1 MSNLLT
7 PVDAQLLE
15 SVTGGSATRSCSGSS
30 SSDALTQTLT
40 QLQST
45 ISSLGQNNNNNG
57 FSTTE
62 AMMLGLLMSQRNTT
76 VVVRPRFW

>member
-1 MSNLLT
+1 MSNLLA
-7 PVDAQLLE
+7 PVEAQLLE
-15 SVTGGSATRSCSGSS
+15 SVTGGASTRSCS
-30 SSDALTQTLT
+30 SSDSLTSTLT

-45 ISSLGQNNNNNG
+45 ISALGQNNNNNGG

-76 VVVRPRFW
+76 VVVRHPFW